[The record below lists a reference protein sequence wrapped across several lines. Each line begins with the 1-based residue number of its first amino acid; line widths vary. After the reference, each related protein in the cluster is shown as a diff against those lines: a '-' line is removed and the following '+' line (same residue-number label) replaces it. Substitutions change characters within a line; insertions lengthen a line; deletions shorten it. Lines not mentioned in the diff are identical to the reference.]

1 MKSTLHRVCING
13 SLRASNLLWKRAYST
28 LEPLPTAHILTPEEL
43 TPLSEKKIELIQK
56 PLADS
61 VDTRTIVDNDYGVT
75 LNCIEEAHERI
86 RFLLKPTPIQY
97 SPLLS
102 QDIFGKEALPSKTNK
117 SPRQI
122 FLKYE
127 NKHMTGSF
135 KERGAINK
143 LALLSAE
150 ERSRGVV
157 ASSAGNHAQAVSYHA
172 MRMGVDCTI
181 CMPET
186 APLSKINGTKRYG
199 AKVVLVGNNLD
210 DAYVEASRIMK
221 EEGRTF
227 VHPYNDF
234 DVISGQGTLGL
245 ELMEQNPYL
254 DTVICPV
261 GGGGLIAGTALA
273 IKSINPRIK
282 VIGVEAEAMQG
293 MIASKQAKKPV
304 VVPFQTTIADG
315 IAVKNVGEKTFKIID
330 KYVDDIVT
338 VNDGEIAQA
347 VLTLLEREKTMCEGA
362 GATGIAA
369 MLTNKINFTASQKRI
384 CVVLSGGNIDVG
396 LLREI
401 IDRGLV
407 NDGRLARLRV
417 VVPDVPGNLAR
428 VLTSLAEMRCNVRE
442 VEHERAFRNV
452 PVGKTATIVT
462 LQTRG
467 WDHIDQVYKEL
478 TNMKFEF
485 SFEGM
490 PEHKYG
496 VKE

>member
-1 MKSTLHRVCING
+1 MRYLVQRFRFYNNRLRVLVRRYTTDTTVQQPTST
-13 SLRASNLLWKRAYST
+13 A
-28 LEPLPTAHILTPEEL
+28 LTPEEL
-43 TPLSEKKIELIQK
+43 APIKEKVLHEIPTSSKTSKRYTWYNAPPLEDMGI
-56 PLADS
+56 
-61 VDTRTIVDNDYGVT
+61 T
-75 LNCIEEAHERI
+75 LESIEEAYERI
-86 RFLLKPTPIQY
+86 RPLLKPTPLQY

-102 QDIFGKEALPSKTNK
+102 QDIFGEAALPTKKKN
-117 SPRQI
+117 PHQL

-143 LALLSAE
+143 MAMLSEE
-150 ERSRGVV
+150 ERKRGVV
-157 ASSAGNHAQAVSYHA
+157 ASSAGNHAQAVAYHA
-172 MRMGVDCTI
+172 MRMGVQCTI

-186 APLSKINGTKRYG
+186 APLSKVNGTKRYG
-199 AKVVLVGNNLD
+199 AKIVQIGESLD
-210 DAYVEASRIMK
+210 DAYKEATRIQQ
-221 EEGRTF
+221 EEGKTF
-227 VHPYNDF
+227 VHPFNDF
-234 DVISGQGTLGL
+234 DIIAGQGTLGL

-254 DTVICPV
+254 DTVICPI

-273 IKSINPRIK
+273 LKTINPRIK
-282 VIGVEAEAMQG
+282 VYGVEAEAMQG
-293 MIASKQAKKPV
+293 MLQSRHAQKPIS
-304 VVPFQTTIADG
+304 VPFVSTIADG
-315 IAVKNVGEKTFKIID
+315 IAVKSIGDKTFKIIE

-347 VLTLLEREKTMCEGA
+347 VLSLLEREKTMTEGA

-369 MLTNKINFTASQKRI
+369 LLTKKIKMDKDEKRI

-417 VVPDVPGNLAR
+417 VVPDVPGQLAR
-428 VLTSLAEMRCNVRE
+428 VLTLVGELRCNVRE

-452 PVGKTATIVT
+452 PVGKTATILT
-462 LQTRG
+462 IQTKG
-467 WDHIDQVYKEL
+467 WDHIDKVSSVL
-478 TNMKFEF
+478 RSMNFEY

-490 PEHKYG
+490 PEHNYL
-496 VKE
+496 